1 MVLTALE
8 VQLKEAAE
16 WSLRH
21 HLVSN
26 AVFMAERLNA
36 EASATPEDAEV
47 KLNTLALSYLAEAQ
61 PHKVVSV
68 LKTSS
73 SEDNRYLYALAFF
86 QINKWEEAEK
96 ILLRLPGPPL
106 GAAGY
111 FLLGQVCE
119 RLVRLQ
125 DAISH
130 YSRALSLNPH
140 LWTAYER
147 LCKLGHYMDPSSA
160 FASPTLKENFSSP
173 GQSESQH
180 SPPQLQPLTASYI
193 DNSQSSLP
201 YSPAKQP
208 SRVQSELADLLEAIG
223 KAFQCLSKFE
233 CDDALAFFRELPIVQ
248 QNSGWVLCQVAKCYF
263 EKYEFSLAI
272 DTFQRAYREDPHRV
286 EDTEIYSSALW
297 YEKRATDLC
306 YLLHNLMKN
315 AYHSSQT
322 WIVAG
327 NFYSLQK
334 ERETAIKCFTRA
346 IQLNPFNSYAY
357 TLCAHEYLNSEDFER
372 AKQHYEAAKNIDPRQ
387 YSALWGLG
395 TMFFKQEKYTLSLQC
410 YKAARLINPRSS
422 ILLTYIGV
430 NYKAIGHYKEAIDC
444 YELAIK
450 LDRKNPLPRFQ
461 LGVLLSILDREEEA
475 LAQLEF
481 LRHESPRESHL
492 YIQIGKIYAKL
503 GQSERAL
510 KYYNDA
516 QELNPKASTEIKNLI
531 EQLHGVSFLGQVR
544 S

>member
-8 VQLKEAAE
+8 IQLKEAVE
-16 WSLRH
+16 WSLKH
-21 HLVSN
+21 HIVSN
-26 AVFMAERLNA
+26 AVFMAERLAA
-36 EASATPEDAEV
+36 ETSLSFEDTEL
-47 KLNTLALSYLAEAQ
+47 KQGLLAQCYLAEAQ

-68 LKTSS
+68 LKASNS
-73 SEDNRYLYALAFF
+73 DENRYLCALAYY
-86 QINKWEEAEK
+86 QINKWDEAEK
-96 ILLRLPGPPL
+96 LLLKHTGPPL
-106 GAAGY
+106 GAAGF

-119 RLVRLQ
+119 KLVRLQ
-125 DAISH
+125 DSISH
-130 YSRALSLNPH
+130 YTKALTLDPT

-147 LCKLGHYMDPSSA
+147 LCKLGHYLEPSAA
-160 FASPTLKENFSSP
+160 FIGISLKENFNSP
-173 GQSESQH
+173 GQVDLQQ
-180 SPPQLQPLTASYI
+180 SPQYQPLVASYI
-193 DNSQSSLP
+193 GNTRGSLTSSP
-201 YSPAKQP
+201 IKQHLK
-208 SRVQSELADLLEAIG
+208 VKSEIADLLESIG
-223 KAFQCLSKFE
+223 KAYQSLSKYE
-233 CDDALAFFRELPIVQ
+233 CDDALTEFRSLPPAQ

-286 EDTEIYSSALW
+286 EDTDVYSSALW

-306 YLLHNLMKN
+306 YLLHNLMKR
-315 AYHSSQT
+315 AYNSTQT
-322 WIVAG
+322 WVVAG

-372 AKQHYEAAKNIDPRQ
+372 AKLHYEAAKNIDPRQ

-395 TMFFKQEKYTLSLQC
+395 TMYFKQEKYTLSLQS

-430 NYKAIGHYKEAIDC
+430 NYKSIGHYKEAIDC

-461 LGVLLSILDREEEA
+461 LGVLLSILDRDDEA
-475 LAQLEF
+475 LSQLEF
-481 LRHESPRESHL
+481 LRHESPREAHL
-492 YIQIGKIYAKL
+492 YIQIGKIYAKT
-503 GQSERAL
+503 GQTERAL
-510 KYYNDA
+510 KFYNDA